1 MTYSV
6 VWQPE
11 VEEELARLWLDVT
24 TRKMV
29 TLAAD
34 RIDGLLRNQPDEV
47 GESRANG
54 RRILLVPPLATIYRV
69 LEDDLQ
75 VRVLR
80 VWYFS
85 KRDTR

>member
-1 MTYSV
+1 MKYTV

-11 VEEELARLWLDVT
+11 VEDELARLWLDEA
-24 TRKMV
+24 TRQTV
-29 TLAAD
+29 GLAAD
-34 RIDGLLRNQPDEV
+34 RIDNLLPTQPNEV

-54 RRILLVPPLATIYRV
+54 RRILLVPPLATVYRV
-69 LEDDLQ
+69 LDADSQ

-85 KRDTR
+85 KRDKK

>member
-6 VWQPE
+6 IWQPE
-11 VEEELARLWLDVT
+11 VEEELARLWLDVP

-34 RIDGLLRNQPDEV
+34 RIDGLLRTQPNEV

-54 RRILLVPPLATIYRV
+54 RRILLVPPLAAIYRV

-75 VRVLR
+75 VCVLR

-85 KRDTR
+85 KRDTK